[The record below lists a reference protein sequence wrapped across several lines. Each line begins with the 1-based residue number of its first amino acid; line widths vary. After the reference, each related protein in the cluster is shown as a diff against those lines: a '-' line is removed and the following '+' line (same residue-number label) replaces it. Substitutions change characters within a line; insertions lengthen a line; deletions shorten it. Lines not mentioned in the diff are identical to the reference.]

1 MAAKKN
7 IEDIQKRLKGKG
19 GSPGQVWKK
28 ASANRSKLLAHGQFF
43 DDDGRITKQDP
54 SVGITPS
61 GKKIKMEVDKKKQ
74 KKNKIDCANWKSII
88 NVILLLSYY

>member
-1 MAAKKN
+1 MGKGKDWN
-7 IEDIQKRLKGKG
+7 TPLSPDELKEIQKRLKGKG

-74 KKNKIDCANWKSII
+74 KKNKAKHNR
-88 NVILLLSYY
+88 LYH